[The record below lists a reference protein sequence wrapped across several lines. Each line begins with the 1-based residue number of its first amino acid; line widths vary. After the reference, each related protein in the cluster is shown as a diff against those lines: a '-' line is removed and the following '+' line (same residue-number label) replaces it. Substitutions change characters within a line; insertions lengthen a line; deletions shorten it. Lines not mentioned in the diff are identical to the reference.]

1 MQRYLHIYLLAAA
14 ALVAVMLLSAAA
26 MAAPR
31 VPGTDSL
38 DINPL
43 IRTAASITPG
53 NNCIRHGR
61 TGTGEVLVN
70 RCDACM
76 VVGVTRLRRGIAAP
90 EVRKFNV
97 MGHMTIP
104 LPFRGPGRTSLGSIY
119 PCEQAN
125 LVKPE
130 TLADDSDKK
139 CITLETDRQSGGVF
153 LVNNCRACRAASVT
167 RMAANGKALGRQ
179 SYVIGGKGNL
189 RLSSQGASMVGL
201 TGENECPRVVGRRR

>member
-14 ALVAVMLLSAAA
+14 ALVAIMLLSAAA
-26 MAAPR
+26 MAGPR
-31 VPGTDSL
+31 VL
-38 DINPL
+38 DAQALQINPL
-43 IRTAASITPG
+43 IRTAAG
-53 NNCIRHGR
+53 ADCIRHGR
-61 TGTGEVLVN
+61 TGTGEVLIN

-76 VVGVTRLRRGIAAP
+76 VVGVTRLRRGVSAP
-90 EVRKFNV
+90 QVRKFNV
-97 MGHMTIP
+97 MGGMTFS

-130 TLADDSDKK
+130 TMANDTNKA
-139 CITLETDRQSGGVF
+139 CITLETDRKSGGVY
-153 LVNNCRACRAASVT
+153 LVNNCRTCRAASVT

-189 RLSSQGASMVGL
+189 RLSARGAAMVGL
-201 TGENECPRVVGRRR
+201 TGENDCPRVIGRGR